1 MSEHSAE
8 IDAERVYQADPHSCV
23 AVAREAV
30 KKVWAEL
37 DSESPDLQ
45 AIRTQMGVVRAW
57 LPSWLER
64 EWDDR
69 MCEWMHRESAQHRCV
84 TSPADDRCDSCS
96 ATTQHHEVVC
106 SHCMYRWPS

>member
-1 MSEHSAE
+1 MNEQQTPE
-8 IDAERVYQADPHSCV
+8 GDTPVRQADPHDCV
-23 AVAREAV
+23 AVARGAI

-69 MCEWMHRESAQHRCV
+69 MCEWMHREAHEHRCV
-84 TSPADDRCDSCS
+84 VSPEES
-96 ATTQHHEVVC
+96 A
-106 SHCMYRWPS
+106 